1 MEAKTLDKW
10 IAGAVVANRQWNDSL
25 FSLTVDARV
34 DDFEAGQFARIG
46 LEVDGDVVDRPYSF
60 VNAPQEQ
67 PLEFFYVTVPAG
79 PLTQRLVGLQ
89 QGDPV
94 LVSRKAQGMMVLSRV
109 PEARDLWLFSS
120 GTAVGPFLS
129 ILKTDEPWQRFENV
143 VLAHS
148 VRHARDLTH
157 GDTLGDLQTRYG
169 TRFRF
174 VPLVTRESIDDALPV
189 RIPRAL
195 EEGTL
200 EARVGLTVDPSVTQA
215 MICGSSE
222 MVKDTRAVLEDRGLE
237 RNQRKR
243 PGHITVESYF

>member
-1 MEAKTLDKW
+1 MDKW
-10 IAGAVVANRQWNDSL
+10 IEGAVVANRQWNESL
-25 FSLTVDARV
+25 FSLIVDARV
-34 DDFEAGQFARIG
+34 EDFEAGQFARIG
-46 LEVDGDVVDRPYSF
+46 LEVDGALVDRPYSF
-60 VNAPQEQ
+60 VNAPAEQ
-67 PLEFFYVTVPAG
+67 PLEFFYVTVPEG
-79 PLTQRLVGLQ
+79 PLTQRLIALQ
-89 QGDPV
+89 AGDPI

-109 PEARDLWLFSS
+109 PAARDLWLFSS

-129 ILKTDEPWQRFENV
+129 ILKTDEPWRRFENV

-157 GDTLGDLQTRYG
+157 GDTIGDLEARYG
-169 TRFRF
+169 ERFRF
-174 VPLVTRESIDDALPV
+174 VPLVTREACDQALPV

-195 EEGTL
+195 EDGSL
-200 EARVGLTVDPSVTQA
+200 EARAGLIVDPAVSQA

-222 MVKDTRAVLEDRGLE
+222 MVKDTRAALEGRGLE